1 MTLNLQ
7 LCVYDNE
14 GKLNKELSDDLFF
27 DIVEIKTPFTRAE
40 MRELIDARNRG
51 YIVSII
57 KPLNDGE

>member
-1 MTLNLQ
+1 
-7 LCVYDNE
+7 VYDNE